1 MKLLLII
8 RSCCAALLF
17 FLASSAAIA
26 AGDLVVIANSKV
38 TVEADE
44 IRDIFLGEKQFAGST
59 KLVVID
65 NAVVQGTFLPKVL
78 HMNAAKYNSIWIK
91 KSFRDGLT
99 PPAVKSSDAEVI
111 EYIKITEG
119 AIGYISTTPPPG
131 VKILL
136 NSPAQ

>member
-1 MKLLLII
+1 MRLLIF
-8 RSCCAALLF
+8 RACSAALLF
-17 FLASSAAIA
+17 LLASSAAIA
-26 AGDLVVIANSKV
+26 AGDVVVIANSKV
-38 TVEADE
+38 AVEADE

-65 NAVVQGTFLPKVL
+65 NIAVQSIFLPKVM
-78 HMNAAKYNSIWIK
+78 HMNAAKYNGIWTK

-111 EYIKITEG
+111 EYIKMTEG
-119 AIGYISTTPPPG
+119 AIGYVSTTPPPG
-131 VKILL
+131 VKVIL

>member
-1 MKLLLII
+1 MRLLIF
-8 RSCCAALLF
+8 RACSVALLF
-17 FLASSAAIA
+17 LLASSAAIA
-26 AGDLVVIANSKV
+26 AGDVVVIANSKLA
-38 TVEADE
+38 VEADE
-44 IRDIFLGEKQFAGST
+44 IRDIFLGEQQFAGST

-65 NAVVQGTFLPKVL
+65 NAAVQSNFLPKVM

-111 EYIKITEG
+111 EYIKMTEG
-119 AIGYISTTPPPG
+119 AIGYVSTTPPPG
-131 VKILL
+131 VKVIL